1 MKRLIHSKRAVGFWF
16 ILPAVLLTATI
27 FLVPFY
33 RAFETSLHR
42 LLLYRPNRTAFIGF
56 DNYWRLL
63 TRDEAFRNS
72 VVLTAIFVVATVIL
86 VLIVALLTSGL
97 LVRNRVRRGYSPV
110 ADKFQIFLLLP
121 FLMTPAVSGTI
132 FRVFIWDFD
141 TGIANWLLRS
151 AGIPPVEWL
160 TDPEMAMVAIIFTEV
175 WAHVPLAV
183 LILFSA
189 MKSAPRWPYEAAML
203 DGANYWQQFLHITL
217 PYVRPQLVFVS
228 IMQLTL
234 SFRQFEL
241 IFLIT
246 GGGPGR
252 STQLLTLNIF
262 EKGMGDL
269 NLGYGNAMGI
279 LSLVLV
285 GSITAV
291 IIAGFSRTEAVSW
304 EK

>member
-1 MKRLIHSKRAVGFWF
+1 MKRLIHSKGAVGFWF

-141 TGIANWLLRS
+141 TGIANC
-151 AGIPPVEWL
+151 AL
-160 TDPEMAMVAIIFTEV
+160 TDAQVPPQPMLGAGTGTTVTVAQ
-175 WAHVPLAV
+175 AC
-183 LILFSA
+183 
-189 MKSAPRWPYEAAML
+189 
-203 DGANYWQQFLHITL
+203 TL
-217 PYVRPQLVFVS
+217 VVD
-228 IMQLTL
+228 L
-234 SFRQFEL
+234 SFADG
-241 IFLIT
+241 IT
-246 GGGPGR
+246 TWTFVVGAMEP
-252 STQLLTLNIF
+252 STWSIPTCTSP
-262 EKGMGDL
+262 
-269 NLGYGNAMGI
+269 AP
-279 LSLVLV
+279 LS
-285 GSITAV
+285 
-291 IIAGFSRTEAVSW
+291 
-304 EK
+304 